1 MKFNPTAID
10 GAFIIDLAPAR
21 DARGSFA
28 RIFCEE
34 AFAAAG
40 VPLRPVQVNLS
51 KNPIAGTLRGL
62 HFQSEPHGEAKLVQC
77 VRGRIFDVAVDLRPE
92 SPTYLATV
100 GVELSP
106 DAERLFHIP
115 AGCAHGYLT
124 LEPESDVLYQVS
136 AAYAPAAASG
146 VRWNDPAF
154 GIQWPVEPVSIVDRD
169 ANYPDYV
176 PVAR

>member
-21 DARGSFA
+21 DERGSFS
-28 RIFCEE
+28 RIFCTDS
-34 AFAAAG
+34 FAKAG
-40 VPLRPVQVNLS
+40 APLRPVQVNLS
-51 KNPIAGTLRGL
+51 KNPLAGTLRGL
-62 HFQSEPHGEAKLVQC
+62 HFQVEPHGEIKLVQC
-77 VRGRIFDVAVDLRPE
+77 VRGRIFDVAVDLRPA
-92 SPTYLATV
+92 SPTYLASV
-100 GVELSP
+100 GVELFP

-124 LEPESDVLYQVS
+124 LEPDSDVLYQVS

-154 GIQWPVEPVSIVDRD
+154 GIDWPMQPVSIADRD
-169 ANYPDYV
+169 ANYPDYA
-176 PVAR
+176 PVNR

>member
-21 DARGSFA
+21 DERGSFS
-28 RIFCEE
+28 RIFCEDS
-34 AFAAAG
+34 FARAG
-40 VPLRPVQVNLS
+40 APLRPVQVNLS
-51 KNPIAGTLRGL
+51 KNPLAGTLRGL
-62 HFQSEPHGEAKLVQC
+62 HFQVEPHGEIKLVQC
-77 VRGRIFDVAVDLRPE
+77 VRGRIFDVAVDLRPA
-92 SPTYLATV
+92 SPTYLAHV
-100 GVELSP
+100 AVELSP

-136 AAYAPAAASG
+136 AAYAPGSASG
-146 VRWNDPAF
+146 VRWDDPAF
-154 GIQWPVEPVSIVDRD
+154 GIHWPIPPVSIADRD

-176 PVAR
+176 PVAV